1 MNSRSETKP
10 EVESLRQEL
19 MAEFEE
25 EQGEDWQSLNAP
37 GTYGCHEL
45 LDRTYLV
52 SNMLDSYVLTHP
64 ACVQN
69 PQWFALAQQA
79 SDALHDLYQRISAV
93 HLDAEAPSAPG

>member
-1 MNSRSETKP
+1 MNSRGEPKA
-10 EVESLRQEL
+10 EVESLRREL
-19 MAEFEE
+19 MAEFEA

-52 SNMLDSYVLTHP
+52 SNMVESYVLTHP

-69 PQWFALAQQA
+69 PQWFALAQRA
-79 SDALHDLYQRISAV
+79 SDALQDLYQRISAE

>member
-1 MNSRSETKP
+1 MNARGETKP

-25 EQGEDWQSLNAP
+25 EQGADWQSLNAP

-52 SNMLDSYVLTHP
+52 SNMVEAYVLTHP

-79 SDALHDLYQRISAV
+79 SAALHDLYQGISAE
-93 HLDAEAPSAPG
+93 HLESESPSAQA

>member
-1 MNSRSETKP
+1 MNSRGEPKA

-19 MAEFEE
+19 MAEFEA

-52 SNMLDSYVLTHP
+52 SNMVESYVLTHP

-69 PQWFALAQQA
+69 PQWFALAQRA
-79 SDALHDLYQRISAV
+79 SDALQDLYQRISAE
-93 HLDAEAPSAPG
+93 HLDADSPSAPV